1 MTTLRRTWF
10 SPGQRQAVDIIRPHT
25 LRHGT
30 IPSSAGLPGVR
41 TADGIVEL
49 PTSARWMP
57 VYSAFLK
64 ATMSLSPGT
73 RLGHYDVTSLLG
85 EDGGLH
91 ESRASLEG

>member
-1 MTTLRRTWF
+1 
-10 SPGQRQAVDIIRPHT
+10 
-25 LRHGT
+25 
-30 IPSSAGLPGVR
+30 
-41 TADGIVEL
+41 
-49 PTSARWMP
+49 MP